1 MDGVRARDHLKEAK
15 RQAEV
20 EASGRA
26 DVADLYEC
34 ARDGTRIN
42 LREWHFAF
50 AKAA

>member
-1 MDGVRARDHLKEAK
+1 MDGVRAWDHLKEAK

-34 ARDGTRIN
+34 AVKPELTCGNGT
-42 LREWHFAF
+42 FAF